1 MKKILL
7 PFFLIGTLAMMII
20 MAKTGSTLKT
30 PATPMGILNLE
41 FAYNTTKTATI
52 INAWAPTN
60 EINNILAAI
69 YNTFY
74 DFLFLFFYAGFLFLA
89 CSKIAANLKGYAA
102 KAGQLIA
109 SGALLSGLLDVFENT
124 GMLITLHGHSS
135 ATVAFLTVFFS
146 IIKWG
151 LVIIAVLYL
160 LTGLLVLAYRR
171 IKN

>member
-7 PFFLIGTLAMMII
+7 PFFFIGTLAMMFV
-20 MAKTGSTLKT
+20 MAKTGATLKT

-74 DFLFLFFYAGFLFLA
+74 DFLFLIFYAGFLFLA
-89 CSKIAANLKGYAA
+89 CNKIAANMQGPAA
-102 KAGQLIA
+102 KAGQLFA
-109 SGALLSGLLDVFENT
+109 SGALLAGFLDLLENT
-124 GMLITLHGHSS
+124 GMLITLHGHGSS
-135 ATVAFLTVFFS
+135 SVAFLTTFCSV
-146 IIKWG
+146 IKWG

-160 LTGLLVLAYRR
+160 LTGLLLLAYRR

>member
-1 MKKILL
+1 MKRLLL
-7 PFFLIGTLAMMII
+7 PFFFIGTLAMMVV
-20 MAKTGSTLKT
+20 MLKTGATLKT
-30 PATPMGILNLE
+30 HATPMGIIDLE

-60 EINNILAAI
+60 ELNNIIAAI

-89 CSKIAANLKGYAA
+89 CKKIAANMEGYAA

-109 SGALLSGLLDVFENT
+109 RGALLSGLLDVFENT
-124 GMLITLHGHSS
+124 GMLITLHGYTSEV
-135 ATVAFLTVFFS
+135 VAFLTVCFS
-146 IIKWG
+146 VLKWG
-151 LVIIAVLYL
+151 LVIIAVFYM

>member
-1 MKKILL
+1 MQG
-7 PFFLIGTLAMMII
+7 P
-20 MAKTGSTLKT
+20 
-30 PATPMGILNLE
+30 
-41 FAYNTTKTATI
+41 
-52 INAWAPTN
+52 
-60 EINNILAAI
+60 
-69 YNTFY
+69 
-74 DFLFLFFYAGFLFLA
+74 
-89 CSKIAANLKGYAA
+89 AA
-102 KAGQLIA
+102 KAGQFIA
-109 SGALLSGLLDVFENT
+109 RGALLSGLLDVFENT